1 MLTEINFLVLKRQG
15 VVTGI
20 YEGRAGTDVVA
31 VAIGEAAGEKLW
43 SLMQGHSHGQS
54 AGTQDGT

>member
-1 MLTEINFLVLKRQG
+1 M
-15 VVTGI
+15 VTGI
-20 YEGRAGTDVVA
+20 YEGRAGTDVAA

-43 SLMQGHSHGQS
+43 SLVQGHSHGQS